1 MDSTQFCWIDCN
13 VTPAAILEFW
23 FGQPGSPEYG
33 KNRAVWFKKDP
44 SFDAEIRRQFLEV
57 HVHACAGRLADWH
70 HGTESRLALIL
81 VLDQFSRN
89 MFRGQPASF
98 TSDAEALRLAR
109 QLVTQGLDA
118 TLLPVMRSFVYL
130 PFEHSESLADQDEA
144 VRLFALLAQE
154 PGMEA
159 LLGWAEKHREVIRR
173 FGRFPHRNAML
184 GRESTALELVFLA
197 QPGSSF

>member
-1 MDSTQFCWIDCN
+1 

-23 FGQPGSPEYG
+23 FGHPGSPEYG
-33 KNRAVWFKKDP
+33 KNRAIWFKKDP
-44 SFDAEIRRQFLEV
+44 AFDSEIRRRFLEV
-57 HVHACAGRLADWH
+57 HDRARAGRLADWR

-89 MFRGQPASF
+89 MFRDQPASF
-98 TSDAEALRLAR
+98 ASDAEALLLAR
-109 QLVTQGLDA
+109 QLVAQGRDA

-130 PFEHSESLADQDEA
+130 PFEHSESLPDQDEA

-154 PGMEA
+154 PGMED

-173 FGRFPHRNAML
+173 FGRFPHRNAIL
-184 GRESTALELVFLA
+184 GRETTALELAFLE